1 MTRDCKLREQ
11 GGNGKNGKGC
21 LFVGENDEHSH
32 TNFRQ
37 QVETLRRCPKLS
49 ASCLALTMLWK
60 MAQPSYITY
69 ALPKTQMY
77 VFPKGSI

>member
-37 QVETLRRCPKLS
+37 QVE
-49 ASCLALTMLWK
+49 ALTTLWK